1 MATYTRAKTVLTRL
15 HPSRYTLHKLHFSTL
30 ISPLHHA
37 VGEFFDK
44 TQINET
50 KILNEL
56 SNLLPIRHKN
66 NHIQAEFT
74 ANTEVTVNCRSVDDF
89 LLPEEKLRGVFLQ
102 KLKGKAAIEQAL
114 DNVDVELSSELVA
127 KVVNRGCLSGEAMVR
142 FFEWARNR
150 DEIGERIDV
159 YNVIVKALGRRK
171 CFDHVMEMLS
181 EMRLRGVIPN
191 YETLFVVMDSFVKG
205 KQVSRAI
212 KMFLCL
218 DEFGW
223 KCDTEALNVVLG
235 CLCKRSYLCSAC
247 LLVKK
252 MKGKVEFSVVTY
264 NIVMSGWARCGNV
277 CEFEKWLEA
286 MVGDGF
292 EPDSCTHSYLIE
304 CLGRAGRM
312 DEAVEIF
319 ENLEKDGCVADICV
333 YNAMMF
339 NFLQIGD
346 CDGCLRYYERM
357 LRVKCDPN
365 TDTYVRIIYGFLKA
379 RRVSDAIEMFDE
391 MIGRGITPNTGTVT
405 SFIELLCSYGP
416 PHAMLMIYKKARKA
430 GCIISLSAYKLLL
443 MRLARF
449 GKCGM
454 MLNIWDEM
462 QESGYYSDVEVYQ
475 HIIIGLCN
483 NGQLENA
490 VLVMEECLRK
500 GFCPRRLVCSR
511 LYNKLLTSNKVETA
525 YRLFMKIKVARQK
538 ENARRNWR
546 DKGGLNVAQV
556 DR

>member
-1 MATYTRAKTVLTRL
+1 MAMYTRATTFLTRL
-15 HPSRYTLHKLHFSTL
+15 HISRYTLHKPHFSTL
-30 ISPLHHA
+30 ISPLNHSA
-37 VGEFFDK
+37 GEFSDK
-44 TQINET
+44 NQINVNET
-50 KILNEL
+50 QILNEL
-56 SNLLPIRHKN
+56 SSLLPIRHQN
-66 NHIQAEFT
+66 NQIQT
-74 ANTEVTVNCRSVDDF
+74 KLTVDTKVTVNCRSVDDF

-102 KLKGKAAIEQAL
+102 KLKGKAAIERAL
-114 DNVDVELSSELVA
+114 DNVDVEISSELVA
-127 KVVNRGCLSGEAMVR
+127 KVVNRGCLSGEAMVS
-142 FFEWARNR
+142 FFEWAIKR
-150 DEIGERIDV
+150 DEIEKRIDV

-171 CFDHVMEMLS
+171 YFDLMLEMLS
-181 EMRLRGVIPN
+181 EIRVRGVDLN
-191 YETLFVVMDSFVKG
+191 YETLFIVMDSFVKG

-235 CLCKRSYLCSAC
+235 CLCKRSFLSSAS

-252 MKGKVEFSVVTY
+252 MKGKVEFNEVTY
-264 NIVMSGWARCGNV
+264 NIVMSGWSRCGNV
-277 CEFEKWLEA
+277 GEFEKCLEA

-292 EPDSCTHSYLIE
+292 EPDGCTHSYLIE

-319 ENLEKDGCVADICV
+319 ENLEKDGCVADVCV
-333 YNAMMF
+333 YNAMIS

-357 LRVKCDPN
+357 LSMKCDPN
-365 TDTYVRIIYGFLKA
+365 MDTYVSIIYGFLKS

-391 MIGRGITPNTGTVT
+391 MVVRGIIPTTGTVT
-405 SFIELLCSYGP
+405 LFIELLCSYGP

-430 GCIISLSAYKLLL
+430 GCSISLSAYKLLL
-443 MRLARF
+443 TRLAKF

-454 MLNIWDEM
+454 MLNIWDEI
-462 QESGYYSDVEVYQ
+462 QESGYSSDVEVYE

-490 VLVMEECLRK
+490 ILVMEECLRK
-500 GFCPRRLVCSR
+500 SFCPSRLVCSR
-511 LYNKLLTSNKVETA
+511 LNKKLLTSNKVETA
-525 YRLFMKIKVARQK
+525 YKLFMKIKVARQH
-538 ENARRNWR
+538 ENARKHWR
-546 DKGGLNVAQV
+546 GKGWHF
-556 DR
+556 